1 MKIFIFITLFLSTP
15 LCLAQAPVTASATTL
30 GVSECSST
38 FVTHQL
44 DHITK
49 TRGNEVTFYDSN
61 GSGVAVGDLDND
73 NDIDIVLA
81 NLKDKNNI
89 FWNEGNL
96 SFRKEELPYGDSR
109 AAAIVDV
116 NGDGWNDIVFTQN
129 LGTPI
134 YFRNQESA
142 FSQEDLP
149 GVDKLAYTMTWGDLD
164 ADGDLDLVT
173 ASYDS
178 LLEKELKDTF
188 LFSNGAG
195 VIVYTNTPDGFIA
208 KRLAEKSQALAI
220 TLFDIDNDGKQDILV
235 GNDFEVPDYYYL
247 NRTGS
252 SSSPQSESKGLQPL
266 VAANDAEWIET
277 KPFSRYT
284 KNTMSFDVA
293 DIDNDGLNELYAT
306 DMKPNFNDLSEL
318 AIWMELMNKGFYKQV
333 RSSPQRPENVLQKR
347 TGEGFQN
354 IAYDVKLDATGW
366 SWAGEFGDLDNDGLQ
381 DLYVVNG
388 MIAKDVFD
396 FLPNYEL
403 VEKNRVFHNLGS
415 NNFENVDWGL
425 ASTASGR
432 GMTMA
437 DLDNDGDLDIVVNN
451 LESPSVIF
459 ENQLCGG
466 DGLEVDLTWNS
477 SNSGAIGATL
487 KLTTSAGTFM
497 RDIRTTSGYLSG
509 EASRVH
515 FGIPKDATLNG
526 LEILWPDGQTSSI
539 TDLQTNTLLSVT
551 RKELP

>member
-1 MKIFIFITLFLSTP
+1 MKLFILTTLFILSSLTLAQLTVSATP
-15 LCLAQAPVTASATTL
+15 LAT
-30 GVSECSST
+30 SECSSS
-38 FVTHQL
+38 FITHEL
-44 DHITK
+44 DHVTK

-73 NDIDIVLA
+73 SDIDIVLA
-81 NLKDKNNI
+81 NLKGKNSI
-89 FWNEGNL
+89 LWNEGNL
-96 SFRKEELPYGDSR
+96 SFRKEDLSHGDSR
-109 AAAIVDV
+109 AAAVIDV
-116 NGDGWNDIVFTQN
+116 NGDGWSDIVFTQN
-129 LGTPI
+129 LGTPS
-134 YFRNQESA
+134 YWHNNQGI
-142 FSQEDLP
+142 LGKGYLR
-149 GVDKLAYTMTWGDLD
+149 GVDAPAYTMTWGDLD

-188 LFSNGAG
+188 LFSSGAG
-195 VIVYTNTPDGFIA
+195 VIVYTNTPDGFVA
-208 KRLAEKSQALAI
+208 KRLAEKSQALAM

-247 NRTGS
+247 NKDG
-252 SSSPQSESKGLQPL
+252 
-266 VAANDAEWIET
+266 EWLET
-277 KPFSRYT
+277 QPFSRYT

-293 DIDNDGLNELYAT
+293 DIDNDGSNELYAT

-318 AIWMELMNKGFYKQV
+318 AIWMELMNKGFNKQI

-347 TGEGFQN
+347 TEDGFQN

-403 VEKNRVFHNLGS
+403 VEKNRTFHNLGN

-451 LESPSVIF
+451 LESPSVVF
-459 ENQLCGG
+459 ENQLCSG
-466 DGLEVDLTWNS
+466 DGLEVDLSWNS
-477 SNSGAIGATL
+477 SNSRAIGATL
-487 KLTTSAGTFM
+487 KLITSAGTFM

-509 EASRVH
+509 EVSRVH
-515 FGIPKDATLNG
+515 FGIPKDAVLNG
-526 LEILWPDGQTSSI
+526 LEILWPDGQTSSS
-539 TDLQTNTLLSVT
+539 TDLQVNTLLSVT

>member
-1 MKIFIFITLFLSTP
+1 MG
-15 LCLAQAPVTASATTL
+15 LAQVSVTVNATPSGT
-30 GVSECSST
+30 SECSST
-38 FVTHQL
+38 FITHEL

-81 NLKDKNNI
+81 NLKNNNSI
-89 FWNEGNL
+89 FWNEGKL
-96 SFRKEELPYGDSR
+96 SFRKEELSHGDSR

-116 NGDGWNDIVFTQN
+116 DGDGWNDVVFTQN
-129 LGTPI
+129 LGTPS
-134 YFRNQESA
+134 YWRNNQ
-142 FSQEDLP
+142 
-149 GVDKLAYTMTWGDLD
+149 GVLGQDYLRGVNVQAYTMAWGDLD

-188 LFSNGAG
+188 LFSSGAG
-195 VIVYTNTPDGFIA
+195 VVVYKNTPEGFISE
-208 KRLAEKSQALAI
+208 RLAEKSQALAV
-220 TLFDIDNDGKQDILV
+220 TLFDIDGDGSQDILV

-247 NRTGS
+247 NKDG
-252 SSSPQSESKGLQPL
+252 
-266 VAANDAEWIET
+266 EWIAT
-277 KPFSRYT
+277 QPFPRYT
-284 KNTMSFDVA
+284 RNTMSFDVA
-293 DIDNDGLNELYAT
+293 DVDNDGANELFAT
-306 DMKPNFNDLSEL
+306 DMKPNFNDLAEL
-318 AIWMELMNKGFYKQV
+318 AMWMELMNKGFNKQV

-347 TGEGFQN
+347 TDKGFQN
-354 IAYDVKLDATGW
+354 IAYDKKLDATGW

-388 MIAKDVFD
+388 MIAKDVFE

-459 ENQLCGG
+459 ENQMCGG
-466 DGLEVDLTWNS
+466 DALEIDLAWSSANS
-477 SNSGAIGATL
+477 KAIGSSI

-497 RDIRTTSGYLSG
+497 RDVRVTSGYLSG
-509 EASRVH
+509 EAPRVH
-515 FGIPKDATLNG
+515 FGIPKDATLSS
-526 LEILWPDGQTSSI
+526 LEILWPDGQTSNI
-539 TDLQTNTLLSVT
+539 TDLQENTLLSVT
-551 RKELP
+551 REVLP